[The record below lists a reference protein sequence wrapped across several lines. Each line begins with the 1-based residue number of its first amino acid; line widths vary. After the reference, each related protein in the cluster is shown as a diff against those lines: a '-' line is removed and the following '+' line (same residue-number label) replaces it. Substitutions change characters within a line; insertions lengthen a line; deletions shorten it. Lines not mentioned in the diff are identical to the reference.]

1 MNLNSFDLRE
11 RVADY
16 RQKQLRRK
24 SKAQEIEQ
32 LSQAQRS

>member
-11 RVADY
+11 QVADY
-16 RQKQLRRK
+16 QQRQLRRK

-32 LSQAQRS
+32 LSQEQRS